1 MKPGREL
8 GTKIKYLMIS
18 QPFQN
23 HSLMLGE
30 IAAGSALNF
39 TISSAYLKKN
49 ARNLLRRY
57 FFNISQ
63 SLQPVAEGFQ
73 RSVAFAD
80 LNFFFCALFR
90 PLALR
95 WILRPRASVPKPIG

>member
-39 TISSAYLKKN
+39 TISSAYLKKT
-49 ARNLLRRY
+49 LEIY
-57 FFNISQ
+57 YVDISSTFPSRCNQ
-63 SLQPVAEGFQ
+63 
-73 RSVAFAD
+73 
-80 LNFFFCALFR
+80 
-90 PLALR
+90 
-95 WILRPRASVPKPIG
+95 